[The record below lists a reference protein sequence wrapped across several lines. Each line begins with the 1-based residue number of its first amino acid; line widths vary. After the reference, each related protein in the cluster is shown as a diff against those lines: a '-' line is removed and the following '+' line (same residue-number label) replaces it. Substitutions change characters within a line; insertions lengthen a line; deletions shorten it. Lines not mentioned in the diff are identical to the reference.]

1 MAVQYHNGIGVNSTS
16 GRLYFSQGV
25 TTYGS
30 QDAAMY
36 KTPDSINTDFTSSE
50 WAPWGSNNLLP
61 LEMINHMDNCGV
73 LETAMNIKERL
84 SMGKGLQPFYKTGI
98 VDGEEVLEF
107 ANIPEI
113 LDWLEY
119 SNLFTQGSLL
129 SYDRNAFGW
138 SCGSLVFNKGNT
150 QINRIRR
157 IDVSTARINRRTP
170 TLKYCNKLFLC
181 EDWEQAPSTLD
192 NKKVVAIDMLRQGYE
207 WDDLSVFTKSEVAFS
222 MRHLK
227 RSKNY
232 YPYPL
237 WWSAR
242 EWVKVVRSIPGIKN
256 AMFNNLIGVHAIIQI
271 SEKYWE
277 LRHEDWDNY
286 DDKKKEAVIAE
297 KYEEIDKWLTGVEN
311 QYKTL
316 SSGCYIDPI
325 TQKETPFITITIL
338 DDKIKDGKLLPDSSA
353 GNSEILF
360 AALVS
365 PAMIGVGQPGGPYA
379 NNAGGSNI
387 RESHSQQIMIL
398 EPERK
403 DIQFLMNLVSRFNK
417 WDKTYAKEGAQLVF
431 RFPAGLLTTL
441 DTGKGTK
448 SQSN

>member
-1 MAVQYHNGIGVNSTS
+1 MAVQYENGIGYNSTS

-30 QDAAMY
+30 KDAAMY
-36 KTPDSINTDFTSSE
+36 KQPEAANTNFDNSE
-50 WAPWGSNNLLP
+50 WAIWGNNNLLP
-61 LEMINHMDNCGV
+61 LEMGNHLENCGV
-73 LETAMNIKERL
+73 LETAMGIKERL
-84 SMGKGLQPFYKTGI
+84 SMGKGIYPFYKTGI
-98 VDGEEVLEF
+98 KDGEEILEY
-107 ANIPEI
+107 ANISEI
-113 LDWLEY
+113 NDWMDN
-119 SNLFTQGSLL
+119 SNLFENGSLL

-138 SCGSLVFNKGNT
+138 SCGSLVMNAGKDY
-150 QINRIRR
+150 INRIRR
-157 IDVSTARINRRTP
+157 IDAVSARINRRTS
-170 TLKYCNKLFLC
+170 TVIHSNKLFIC
-181 EDWEQAPSTLD
+181 EDWENAPNQVD
-192 NKKVVAIDMLRQGYE
+192 NKKIVSLPMLRKGYE
-207 WDDLSVFTKSEVAFS
+207 LQDLLEFNGNEVAFS
-222 MRHLK
+222 SRALK
-227 RSKNY
+227 RGKQY
-232 YPYPL
+232 YPMPL

-365 PAMIGVGQPGGPYA
+365 PAMIGAGQPGGPYA

-387 RESHSQQIMIL
+387 REAHSQQIMML

-417 WDKTYAKEGAQLVF
+417 WDKKYAKGGAQLVF